1 MGLRDLVL
9 LSPVGSVHWT
19 SMNLTPT
26 FNTRTWD
33 GDMQRGERQGQKLR
47 TKNTEGRKGSGE
59 GADCGRAL
67 RAGRGASLP
76 CAEREDSKPRDQS
89 HRQRERGML
98 ELWLGGAPSACTQV
112 GHTGGAGP
120 GAICLHRAR
129 ISMPTL
135 CPVSVHGLWCSVR
148 IVTTVFFQGLLS
160 PRPCGGPGRPKA
172 QC

>member
-1 MGLRDLVL
+1 MA
-9 LSPVGSVHWT
+9 T
-19 SMNLTPT
+19 C
-26 FNTRTWD
+26 
-33 GDMQRGERQGQKLR
+33 RGERGKDRNSAQKIQR
-47 TKNTEGRKGSGE
+47 EEREVGRVQTVE
-59 GADCGRAL
+59 EPY
-67 RAGRGASLP
+67 GRGRELLFP

-120 GAICLHRAR
+120 GATCLHRAR